1 LFDLLKVLSNDVVFD
16 EYECGVSVWDR
27 KMALYEQGMLNNLLH
42 VNEMA
47 SDHIVN
53 HNGPVQ

>member
-1 LFDLLKVLSNDVVFD
+1 
-16 EYECGVSVWDR
+16 
-27 KMALYEQGMLNNLLH
+27 MLNNPMRVSELDERRG
-42 VNEMA
+42 EMA

>member
-1 LFDLLKVLSNDVVFD
+1 LLKVLSNDVVFD
-16 EYECGVSVWDR
+16 EYECDVSVWDR